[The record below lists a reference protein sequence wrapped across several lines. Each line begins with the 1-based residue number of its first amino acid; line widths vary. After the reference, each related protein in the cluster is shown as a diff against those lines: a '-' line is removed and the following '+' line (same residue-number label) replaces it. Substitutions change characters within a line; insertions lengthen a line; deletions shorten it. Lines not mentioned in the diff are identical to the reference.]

1 MDVLYENEE
10 ATVGEVQ
17 DALPDAP
24 GYSAVRALLRK
35 LLDKGHVAYRNER
48 GRYVYRPVL
57 TPAKAR
63 RSALQRVVE
72 TFYGGSTAA
81 AVVGLLGSRRDL
93 SEDELAAI
101 EDVLA
106 KFKSTESK

>member
-1 MDVLYENEE
+1 MDVLYENGE

-17 DALPDAP
+17 DAIPDAP

-48 GRYVYRPVL
+48 GRYVYRPVQ
-57 TPAKAR
+57 TRAKAR
-63 RSALQRVVE
+63 RSALNRLVE

-81 AVVGLLGSRRDL
+81 AVVGLLGSKRELDD
-93 SEDELAAI
+93 DELDAI
-101 EDVLA
+101 EAVLQ
-106 KFKSTESK
+106 KFRPADRS